1 MQGLLAVYVQRVMG
15 GDSRLYGTMLGGIG
29 AGALL
34 GALVIGRV
42 PAYYPRHHLIP
53 LAMCLA
59 CGFMLAFSLA
69 TTAWVGLPILVGVGF
84 FWMLSLNSSNAAN
97 QLLATEE
104 NRGRVLSVMLLCNQ
118 GFMPLGHLFAAFLT
132 QWLSPQWVIR
142 TMVGTLLLVMLYF
155 LMKREPAIDAMTPRP
170 PRASGLWQ
178 AVWEALT
185 AQSHRPVPESMRE
198 DLAGEKSA
206 TDQRMG

>member
-1 MQGLLAVYVQRVMG
+1 MG
-15 GDSRLYGTMLGGIG
+15 SDSRLYGLMLGGIG

-53 LAMCLA
+53 LSMCLA

-69 TTAWVGLPILVGVGF
+69 TTPQIGLPILVGVGF

-97 QLLATEE
+97 QLLATDE
-104 NRGRVLSVMLLCNQ
+104 NRGRVLSVMLLRNQ
-118 GFMPLGHLFAAFLT
+118 GFMPLGHLFAAVLT
-132 QWLSPQWVIR
+132 HWLSPQWVIR
-142 TMVGTLLLVMLYF
+142 SMVGTLLLVMLYF
-155 LMKREPAIDAMTPRP
+155 LMQREPAIDEMTR
-170 PRASGLWQ
+170 RTQLAQGVWQ
-178 AVWEALT
+178 AVWEAIT
-185 AQSHRPVPESMRE
+185 AQSHAGVPQSMRE
-198 DLAGEKSA
+198 RLAGEKSV